1 MQFIPYCGNKPIF
14 LIHFFSSHN
23 YHSVCL
29 QNLSIQHK
37 KIPFSMFHVVLQ
49 ALDLDRSVLQK
60 MKKSVKAIN
69 NSGLSEYYE
78 QSLFKAILQ
87 G

>member
-1 MQFIPYCGNKPIF
+1 
-14 LIHFFSSHN
+14 
-23 YHSVCL
+23 
-29 QNLSIQHK
+29 
-37 KIPFSMFHVVLQ
+37 MFHVVLQ